1 MLELDPLRVAR
12 QEECIDKWAKN
23 DYNGIADWY
32 PGTGKTYLAILAIQ
46 RVEKMFKSNYIISV
60 PNDIIYKQWIKLLQ
74 QFPVHLKNRIIVKT
88 KGTLITE
95 NIKYKDVG
103 LYIIDEIRPGCNR

>member
-23 DYNGIADWY
+23 NYNGIADWY

-46 RVEKMFKSNYIISV
+46 RV
-60 PNDIIYKQWIKLLQ
+60 
-74 QFPVHLKNRIIVKT
+74 
-88 KGTLITE
+88 
-95 NIKYKDVG
+95 
-103 LYIIDEIRPGCNR
+103 